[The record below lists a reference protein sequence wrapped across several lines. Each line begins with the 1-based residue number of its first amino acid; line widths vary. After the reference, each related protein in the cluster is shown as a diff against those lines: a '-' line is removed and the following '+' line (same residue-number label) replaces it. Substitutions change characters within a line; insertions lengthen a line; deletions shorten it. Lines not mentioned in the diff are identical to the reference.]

1 MGNPPKVKSGVQ
13 PDTLSFDFDDPLAR
27 IADESLRA
35 NTALGDYV
43 FQGPGRSLRKL
54 LKAYEKRGQSGGRS
68 GAETD
73 PETGFDGEPP
83 TLRLSTLEAW
93 SVKFHWQERLE
104 RWEYLRLQE
113 KERKWAERRE
123 QQRDSEW
130 ETHNKLEALGLAW
143 LAEAPGFTR
152 TKRRI
157 IKSTGQEIITVVPNH
172 EAMLK
177 TIELA
182 SKLGRLATGMET
194 DRQQHEHSGPG
205 GGPIPVTSELDLSD
219 MDNEQL
225 RDAVGKLGAIAV
237 ALAGGTFAD
246 GDILPG
252 FGEDT
257 APEYPAGQDA
267 GSADS

>member
-13 PDTLSFDFDDPLAR
+13 PDTIPFNLDDPLER
-27 IADESLRA
+27 IVDESLRA
-35 NTALGDYV
+35 NTAFCDYV
-43 FQGPGRSLRKL
+43 FDGPGRSLRKL
-54 LKAYEKRGQSGGRS
+54 LARYQKQREQTGNKAG
-68 GAETD
+68 TD
-73 PETGFDGEPP
+73 FPDDPP
-83 TLRLSTLEAW
+83 TTRFSTLADW
-93 SVKFHWQERLE
+93 SVKHFWQERLE

-182 SKLGRLATGMET
+182 SKLGRLSTGMET
-194 DRQQHEHSGPG
+194 DKQYHEHAGPG
-205 GGPIPVTSELDLSD
+205 GGPIPVAPELDLSD

-225 RDAVGKLGAIAV
+225 CKALGALGSIAQ
-237 ALAGGTFAD
+237 ALATGGTFA
-246 GDILPG
+246 P
-252 FGEDT
+252 GEDLSGLGED
-257 APEYPAGQDA
+257 AASKYPAGEDA
-267 GSADS
+267 GEPDA